1 MITFDDLRGTPI
13 FPELQRNLYTIAGSD
28 GTPIISFKTLLK
40 AEYKSNG
47 AVVFEPIEQNSFA
60 TYNKTTEPREF
71 YFEVALQLPN
81 NDFGAALSTLEELK
95 KGTDVFSFITPFIE
109 YSNLTLEGYSTVFE
123 TYTSMM
129 VVSLNCKE
137 VIEVQQGYTNVEVN
151 DATPIGS
158 DDAKNSDNATTTDTG
173 MTGTNPSSEEEKKQ
187 TRESILHTGLGKR
200 IPGTR
205 SRGGSGGVGGGGGDF
220 S

>member
-1 MITFDDLRGTPI
+1 MITFDDLKGTPI
-13 FPELQRNLYTIAGSD
+13 FPELQRNLYTIAGE
-28 GTPIISFKTLLK
+28 GGNPIISFKTLLK
-40 AEYKSNG
+40 AEYKSSG
-47 AVVFEPIEQNSFA
+47 SVVFEPIEQNSFA
-60 TYNKTTEPREF
+60 AYNKTTEPREF
-71 YFEVALQLPN
+71 YFEVALQLPQ

-95 KGTDVFSFITPFIE
+95 NGTEVFSFITPFIE

-173 MTGTNPSSEEEKKQ
+173 IGGTMSPSEGEQKEANKSIILRTTGRVLVPSSKDGN
-187 TRESILHTGLGKR
+187 S
-200 IPGTR
+200 
-205 SRGGSGGVGGGGGDF
+205 F
-220 S
+220 

>member
-13 FPELQRNLYTIAGSD
+13 FPELQRNLYTIAGN
-28 GTPIISFKTLLK
+28 GGNPIISFKTLLK

-71 YFEVALQLPN
+71 YFEVALQLPQ
-81 NDFGAALSTLEELK
+81 NDFGSALSTLEELK
-95 KGTDVFSFITPFIE
+95 KGTEVFSFITPFIE

-187 TRESILHTGLGKR
+187 TRESILCTGLGKR

-205 SRGGSGGVGGGGGDF
+205 SRGGSGGGGDF

>member
-13 FPELQRNLYTIAGSD
+13 FPELQRNLYTIAGN
-28 GTPIISFKTLLK
+28 GGNPIISFKTLLK
-40 AEYKSNG
+40 AEYKSSG

-81 NDFGAALSTLEELK
+81 NDFGSALSTLEELK
-95 KGTDVFSFITPFIE
+95 KGTEVFSFITPFIE

-187 TRESILHTGLGKR
+187 TRESILCSGLGKR